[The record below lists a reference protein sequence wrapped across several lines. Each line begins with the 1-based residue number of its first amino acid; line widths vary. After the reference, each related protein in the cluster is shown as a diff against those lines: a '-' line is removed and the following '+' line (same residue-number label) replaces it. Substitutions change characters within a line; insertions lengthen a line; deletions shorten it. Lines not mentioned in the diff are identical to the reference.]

1 MFNIN
6 RKEAMEHESA
16 YRRGYQQG
24 ARAGMDL
31 VIFSLENGLSLD
43 DVRGMAMLYENRLSH
58 WRTGIGENS
67 DVPPTNQRDIL
78 LKAWRDYQAKKAS
91 EQEEE

>member
-1 MFNIN
+1 MLNKQD
-6 RKEAMEHESA
+6 RQEAMAREST

-24 ARAGMDL
+24 AQAGMDL
-31 VIFSLENGLSLD
+31 IIFSLENDLSLD
-43 DVRGMAMLYENRLSH
+43 DVRGMAMLYKNRLSH

-78 LKAWRDYQAKKAS
+78 LQAWRDYEAAELS
-91 EQEEE
+91 ERRK